1 MLHQKGLKGVARVVQ
16 RLMLGLLQVWYK
28 FQGSKSMELQMT
40 PEHIQRAGDIPVY
53 ERLKDVPFEQIMTYY
68 ESILNVH

>member
-1 MLHQKGLKGVARVVQ
+1 
-16 RLMLGLLQVWYK
+16 
-28 FQGSKSMELQMT
+28 MELQMT
-40 PEHIQRAGDIPVY
+40 PEHIQRAGGIPVY